1 MPPVGFEPT
10 IDLSRGAAVELR
22 LRPRG
27 YWDRQF
33 VYIIRTKLLMLLREI
48 TDVYYERHKE

>member
-1 MPPVGFEPT
+1 
-10 IDLSRGAAVELR
+10 
-22 LRPRG
+22 
-27 YWDRQF
+27 